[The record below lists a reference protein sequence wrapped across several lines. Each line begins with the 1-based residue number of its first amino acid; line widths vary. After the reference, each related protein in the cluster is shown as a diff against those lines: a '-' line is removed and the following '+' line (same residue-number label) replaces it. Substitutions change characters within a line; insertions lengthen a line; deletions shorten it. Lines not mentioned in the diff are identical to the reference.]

1 MHVLIMG
8 SGIIGVT
15 SAWYLA
21 RAGHQVTVID
31 RQSGPALGTSF
42 ANAGMISPGYSAPWA
57 APGVPF
63 KAMKWMVARHAPLAI
78 SPTADLRQYR
88 WMMHMLA
95 NCTEARYAV
104 NKERMMRLAEYSHEC
119 LVDLRAES
127 GIDYEHRELGTLQLF
142 RTQRQLDAAAKDIS
156 ILEQCNVPWRLLDRA
171 GCVKA
176 EPGLAASA
184 EKIVGGLQLPDDET
198 GDCYL
203 FTTRLAQRC
212 EEMGVVFRY
221 DCEIKEL
228 LGNGERLTGVRLT
241 YETADETADEII
253 SADRYVLALGS
264 YSPQLLRRHGIDLP
278 VYPVKGYS
286 LTIPVIDASLAPVST
301 IMDETFKVAVTRFAN
316 RIRVGGMAELN
327 GFDDRLLAR
336 RRDTLEM
343 VVNDLFPS
351 AGDISQAT
359 FWTGLRPMTPD
370 GTPIIGAT
378 RLRNLYLNTGH
389 GTLGWTMSCGSAQLL
404 ADIIGGQKSRIR
416 TEDLGIA
423 RYTQPVQ
430 DHRSSVYVTST
441 L

>member
-1 MHVLIMG
+1 MHVVIMG

-21 RAGHQVTVID
+21 RAGHQVTVIE

-63 KAMKWMVARHAPLAI
+63 KALKWMAARHAPLAI
-78 SPTADLRQYR
+78 SPTTELRQYR

-104 NKERMMRLAEYSHEC
+104 NKERMMRLARYSHEC

-142 RTQRQLDAAAKDIS
+142 RTQRQLDAATKDIAV
-156 ILEQCNVPWRLLDRA
+156 LEQCKVPWRLLDRA
-171 GCVKA
+171 GCVAA

-184 EKIVGGLQLPDDET
+184 EKIAGGLQLPDDET

-203 FTTRLAQRC
+203 FTTRLAQCCRD
-212 EEMGVVFRY
+212 MGVVFRY

-228 LGNGERLTGVRLT
+228 LGDGERLTGVRL
-241 YETADETADEII
+241 ADEAV
-253 SADRYVLALGS
+253 SADCYVLALGS
-264 YSPQLLRRHGIDLP
+264 HSPRLLHRHGIDLP

-286 LTIPVIDASLAPVST
+286 LTIPVTDSSLAPVST

-316 RIRVGGMAELN
+316 RIRVGGMAELT
-327 GFDDRLLAR
+327 GFDDRLLSR

-343 VVNDLFPS
+343 VINDLFPS

-359 FWTGLRPMTPD
+359 FWSGFRPMTPD

-389 GTLGWTMSCGSAQLL
+389 GTLGWTMACGSAQLL
-404 ADIIGGQKSRIR
+404 ADIIDGRKSRIR
-416 TEDLGIA
+416 TEGLGIA
-423 RYTQPVQ
+423 RYTQPIRG
-430 DHRSSVYVTST
+430 HRACVPSAR
-441 L
+441 